1 MFTIAGAE
9 FAKNSFIDYRQ
20 KAVNSHYNNRAA
32 YMACNLSTLISESV
46 ASLESDTDIQ
56 TAAAYMAECGLG
68 SLVVTENGEVIGLFT
83 ERDLLTRV
91 VGAGKDADALNL
103 GEVCTRNLISVSS
116 DSSCAYAIKLMR
128 RNRCRRL
135 LVYRNDNLQGL
146 VNMSEVAH
154 ALADH
159 NSSKNILVNLV
170 GGITLV
176 VVLAVIG
183 MLISHIPDM
192 IQLADHTLK

>member
-1 MFTIAGAE
+1 
-9 FAKNSFIDYRQ
+9 
-20 KAVNSHYNNRAA
+20 
-32 YMACNLSTLISESV
+32 MACNLGNLIKESV
-46 ASLESDTDIQ
+46 VSLDSDTDVQ
-56 TAAAYMAECGLG
+56 TAAAYMTEREVG
-68 SLVVTENGEVIGLFT
+68 SLAVTENGEVIGLFT

-91 VGAGKDADALNL
+91 VGAGKHPNALKL
-103 GEVCTRNLISVSS
+103 GEVCSRNLISVSS
-116 DSSCAYAIKLMR
+116 DSSCTYAIKLMR

-135 LVYRNDNLQGL
+135 LVYRNDELQGL
-146 VNMSEVAH
+146 IGMPEVAH

-159 NSSKNILVNLV
+159 SSGKNILVNVV

-192 IQLADHTLK
+192 MQLADRTLK

>member
-1 MFTIAGAE
+1 MT
-9 FAKNSFIDYRQ
+9 
-20 KAVNSHYNNRAA
+20 
-32 YMACNLSTLISESV
+32 CNLSKIIRESV
-46 ASLESDTDIQ
+46 ASLDSDTDIQ
-56 TAAAYMAECGLG
+56 TAAAYMAERGIG
-68 SLVVTENGEVIGLFT
+68 SLVVTENSEVVGLFT

-91 VGAGKDADALNL
+91 VGAGKDPDALKL
-103 GEVCTRNLISVSS
+103 GEVCTRNLISVSY

-135 LVYRNDNLQGL
+135 LVYRNDNLQG
-146 VNMSEVAH
+146 VINMPDVAN
-154 ALADH
+154 ALAEH
-159 NSSKNILVNLV
+159 SSSKNLLVNLV

-192 IQLADHTLK
+192 MQLADRTLK

>member
-1 MFTIAGAE
+1 
-9 FAKNSFIDYRQ
+9 
-20 KAVNSHYNNRAA
+20 
-32 YMACNLSTLISESV
+32 MACNLSKFITESV
-46 ASLESDTDIQ
+46 ASLDSSTNIQ
-56 TAAAYMAECGLG
+56 TAAAYMAEHGLG

-91 VGAGKDADALNL
+91 VGAGKDPYALNL

-135 LVYRNDNLQGL
+135 LVYRHDNLQGL

-176 VVLAVIG
+176 VVLVVIG

-192 IQLADHTLK
+192 MQLADRTLK

>member
-1 MFTIAGAE
+1 
-9 FAKNSFIDYRQ
+9 
-20 KAVNSHYNNRAA
+20 
-32 YMACNLSTLISESV
+32 MACNLGNLIKKSV
-46 ASLESDTDIQ
+46 VSLDSDTDIQ
-56 TAAAYMAECGLG
+56 TAAAYMTEREVG
-68 SLVVTENGEVIGLFT
+68 SLAVTENGEVIGLFT

-91 VGAGKDADALNL
+91 VGAGKNPDALKL
-103 GEVCTRNLISVSS
+103 GDVCTRNLISVSS

-135 LVYRNDNLQGL
+135 LVYRNDMLQGL
-146 VNMSEVAH
+146 IGMPEVAH

-159 NSSKNILVNLV
+159 SSAKNILVNVV

-192 IQLADHTLK
+192 MQLADRTLK

>member
-1 MFTIAGAE
+1 
-9 FAKNSFIDYRQ
+9 
-20 KAVNSHYNNRAA
+20 
-32 YMACNLSTLISESV
+32 MACNLGNLIKKSV
-46 ASLESDTDIQ
+46 VSLDSDTDIQ
-56 TAAAYMAECGLG
+56 TAAAYMTEREVG
-68 SLVVTENGEVIGLFT
+68 SLAVTENGEVIGLFT

-91 VGAGKDADALNL
+91 VGAGRHPNALKL
-103 GEVCTRNLISVSS
+103 GDVCSRNLISVSS
-116 DSSCAYAIKLMR
+116 DSTCTYAIKLMR

-135 LVYRNDNLQGL
+135 LVYRNDKLQGL
-146 VNMSEVAH
+146 IGMPEVAH

-159 NSSKNILVNLV
+159 SSGKNILVNVV

-192 IQLADHTLK
+192 MQLADRTLK

>member
-1 MFTIAGAE
+1 
-9 FAKNSFIDYRQ
+9 
-20 KAVNSHYNNRAA
+20 
-32 YMACNLSTLISESV
+32 
-46 ASLESDTDIQ
+46 
-56 TAAAYMAECGLG
+56 
-68 SLVVTENGEVIGLFT
+68 VIGLFT

-91 VGAGKDADALNL
+91 VGAGRHPNALKL
-103 GEVCTRNLISVSS
+103 GDVCSRNLISVSS
-116 DSSCAYAIKLMR
+116 DSTCTYAIKLMR

-135 LVYRNDNLQGL
+135 LVYRNDKLQGL
-146 VNMSEVAH
+146 IGMPEVAH

-159 NSSKNILVNLV
+159 SSAKNILVNVV

-192 IQLADHTLK
+192 MQLADRTLK

>member
-1 MFTIAGAE
+1 
-9 FAKNSFIDYRQ
+9 
-20 KAVNSHYNNRAA
+20 
-32 YMACNLSTLISESV
+32 MACSLGNLIKESV
-46 ASLESDTDIQ
+46 VSLDSDTDIQ
-56 TAAAYMAECGLG
+56 TAAAYMTEREVG
-68 SLVVTENGEVIGLFT
+68 SLAVTENGEVIGLFT

-91 VGAGKDADALNL
+91 VGAGRHPNALKL
-103 GEVCTRNLISVSS
+103 GDVCSRNLISVSS
-116 DSSCAYAIKLMR
+116 DSTCTYAIKLMR

-135 LVYRNDNLQGL
+135 LVYRNDKLQGL
-146 VNMSEVAH
+146 IGMPEVAH

-159 NSSKNILVNLV
+159 SSGKNILVNVV

-192 IQLADHTLK
+192 MQLADRTLK

>member
-1 MFTIAGAE
+1 
-9 FAKNSFIDYRQ
+9 
-20 KAVNSHYNNRAA
+20 
-32 YMACNLSTLISESV
+32 MACNLGKLIKESV
-46 ASLESDTDIQ
+46 TSLDSDTDIQ
-56 TAAAYMAECGLG
+56 TAAAYMSDRDVG
-68 SLVVTENGEVIGLFT
+68 SLVVTENDKVIGLFT

-91 VGAGKDADALNL
+91 VGAGKDPVALKL
-103 GEVCTRNLISVSS
+103 GDVCTRNLISVSS

-135 LVYRNDNLQGL
+135 LVYRSDQFQGL
-146 VNMSEVAH
+146 INISDVAN
-154 ALADH
+154 ALADN
-159 NSSKNILVNLV
+159 NSAKNLLVNFV

-192 IQLADHTLK
+192 MQLADSTLK